1 MLGIVAYSCAI
12 VVINTKPVNKGDVI
26 TTTNGKTKNITIA
39 NKSKAI
45 DLSNKLDKWE
55 YLKYISHIYLLKK

>member
-12 VVINTKPVNKGDVI
+12 VVIVNTKPVNKGDVI
-26 TTTNGKTKNITIA
+26 TTTNGETKNITIA

-45 DLSNKLDKWE
+45 DLSNKLYK
-55 YLKYISHIYLLKK
+55 

>member
-1 MLGIVAYSCAI
+1 VAYSCAI

-45 DLSNKLDKWE
+45 DLSNKLDK
-55 YLKYISHIYLLKK
+55 